1 MKRVFLIISF
11 LALISCSEND
21 DGPISVTRDDAL
33 SLVETL
39 YGSYNTNIW
48 ISDRLIYESEILW
61 SHEWD
66 ELDETEEVISPDY
79 VSWLVIVDLFPLAN
93 WSHDCKYVFV
103 NARTMETEELIF
115 DWLPIYVDITCEKTY
130 VHEN

>member
-21 DGPISVTRDDAL
+21 GGPISVTRDDAL
-33 SLVETL
+33 LLVETL

-66 ELDETEEVISPDY
+66 DGTEEVISPDY
-79 VSWLVIVDLFPLAN
+79 LSWLVVVDLAPLAN
-93 WSHDCKYVFV
+93 WAHDCKYVFI

-115 DWLPIYVDITCEKTY
+115 DMLPMYVNITRIKTY
-130 VHEN
+130 MYEN